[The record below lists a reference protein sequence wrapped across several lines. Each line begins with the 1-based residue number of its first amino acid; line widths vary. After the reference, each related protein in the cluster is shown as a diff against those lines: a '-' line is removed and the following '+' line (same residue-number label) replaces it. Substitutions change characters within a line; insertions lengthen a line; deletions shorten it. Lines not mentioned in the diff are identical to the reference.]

1 MALEFNSG
9 GNERITLFVD
19 VILPL
24 PLPKLYTYRVPFDWN
39 DHIQQGSRVIVQF
52 GSKKILTAI
61 VAAIHEDPPALYE
74 AKYILEILDE
84 HPSVNH
90 TQLKLFEW
98 MADYYL
104 CNIGDVLTAA
114 LPAGLKLSS
123 ESHVQ
128 LNPELDFNDF
138 DLTDKELSLVS
149 ALHHRDSMK
158 YEEIAK
164 LTGVENPYN
173 LVKSLVKK
181 GLVILFEQ
189 VKEKYKPKREKKIR
203 LTPHYLEETHLEAV
217 VNELDKK
224 PKQQQLIMQYLTRVP
239 IINYPH
245 LNEKGIS
252 KSSLLASEDSSP
264 SSLKTLIKNGVLEEF
279 EVIIPRFE
287 MSDDDEFPEI
297 QLSPDQTAARDQVL
311 THFNDKNAVLLHGVT
326 GSGKTEIFIDL
337 IQKALQGGS
346 QVLYLLPEIALTTQ
360 IVTRLKKV
368 FGTSMAVYHS
378 RFSDNE
384 RVEVWQGL
392 IEGKFNFV
400 VGVRSSVFLPF
411 DNLGLIIV
419 DEEHETSYKQYDP
432 APRYQARDTA
442 LMLGNIHQAKVLL
455 GSATPSIESYYQA
468 SNGQWGLVTL
478 DKRFGEAQMPEIQLV
493 DIRFLW
499 KQKNP
504 TGLSDK
510 LLTEM
515 EQTLSKQEQ
524 AIIFQNRR
532 GYAPYMQCEDCGFIP
547 TSPTCNVSL
556 TLHRYANE
564 LRCHISG
571 HRESIPHA
579 CPACGSPKLKA
590 VGIGTE
596 KIEDDLK
603 VYFQEAVIQRMD
615 LDTTRKKNSYQEI
628 IEAFEQ
634 QKVDFL
640 VGTQMVTKGLD
651 FDHVSLVGIFNAD
664 RMIHYPDFRSIERAF
679 QLMLQVSG
687 RAGRKQKPGK
697 VLIQTYNPY
706 QNIFELIKNNDYVT
720 FYQQEI
726 AEREKFLYPPFSRLI
741 RVTIKNETQEL
752 SFKTAQ
758 ALQRRMIN
766 KIGQRRLLGP
776 QAPVIDKIRDQYL
789 YNLLIKLDRGKV
801 DLKKAKAFI
810 KESIDYVLSKKEF
823 KTSRIVIDV
832 DPV

>member
-9 GNERITLFVD
+9 STERMTLFVD

-39 DHIQQGSRVIVQF
+39 DHIKQGSRVIVQF
-52 GSKKILTAI
+52 GKKKIITAI
-61 VAAIHEDPPALYE
+61 VAAIHETPPEIYE

-84 HPSVNH
+84 HPSVNP

-98 MADYYL
+98 MSGYYL

-128 LNPELDFNDF
+128 LNPDVDFNDF
-138 DLTDKELSLVS
+138 ELSDKELSLVS
-149 ALHHRDSMK
+149 ALHHRESMK

-164 LTGVENPYN
+164 LLGVANPYN

-181 GLVILFEQ
+181 NLVILFEQ
-189 VKEKYKPKREKKIR
+189 VKEKYKPKREKRIR
-203 LTPHYLEETHLEAV
+203 LNVDLLEEDHLETV
-217 VNELDKK
+217 VNQLDKK
-224 PKQQQLIMQYLTRVP
+224 PKQQQILLHYLTRVP
-239 IINYPH
+239 VINHPH
-245 LNEKGIS
+245 LNEKGIT
-252 KSSLLASEDSSP
+252 KTSLLQEEAISP
-264 SSLKTLIKNGVLEEF
+264 SSLKTLIKNGIIEEF
-279 EVIIPRFE
+279 EVIIPRFD
-287 MSDDDEFPEI
+287 MSDDDEFPEVT
-297 QLSPDQTAARDQVL
+297 LSEVQTAARDEVL
-311 THFNDKNAVLLHGVT
+311 QHFNDKNAVLLHGIT

-337 IQKALQGGS
+337 IQKVLQGGS

-368 FGTSMAVYHS
+368 FGASMAVYHS

-419 DEEHETSYKQYDP
+419 DEEHETSYKQYEP

-442 LMLGNIHQAKVLL
+442 LMLANFHHAKVLL

-468 SNGQWGLVTL
+468 TNGHWGLVEL
-478 DKRFGEAQMPEIQLV
+478 NKRFGDAQLPDIELV

-499 KQKNP
+499 RQKNP

-510 LLTEM
+510 LL
-515 EQTLSKQEQ
+515 QTLEATLDKHEQ

-532 GYAPYMQCEDCGFIP
+532 GYSPYMQCEECGFIP
-547 TSPTCNVSL
+547 TSPTCNIAL

-590 VGIGTE
+590 IGIGTE

-603 VYFQEAVIQRMD
+603 VYFPEAAIQRMD
-615 LDTTRKKNSYQEI
+615 LDTTRKKNSYQDI

-664 RMIHYPDFRSIERAF
+664 RMIHYPDFRSLERAF
-679 QLMLQVSG
+679 HLMLQVSG
-687 RAGRKQKPGK
+687 RAGRKEKPGK

-706 QNIFELIKNNDYVT
+706 HSIFDLIKNHDYVS

-726 AEREKFLYPPFSRLI
+726 LEREKFLYPPFSRLI
-741 RVTIKNETQEL
+741 RITTKNESQEASL
-752 SFKTAQ
+752 KTAQ
-758 ALQRRMIN
+758 ALQKRMIN
-766 KIGQRRLLGP
+766 KLGKKRLLGP

-810 KESIDYVLSKKEF
+810 QESIDYVLSKKEH
-823 KTSRIVIDV
+823 KGSRIVVDV